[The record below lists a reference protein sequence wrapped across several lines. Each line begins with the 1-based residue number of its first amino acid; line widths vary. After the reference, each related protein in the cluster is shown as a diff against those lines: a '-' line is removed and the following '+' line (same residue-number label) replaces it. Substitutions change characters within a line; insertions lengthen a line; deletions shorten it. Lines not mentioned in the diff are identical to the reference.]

1 MSKPKHMRSAFTVKL
16 SKGRILAYL
25 IYTLPNK
32 GSHTPTYISP
42 SLSTIEPMH
51 YPLER
56 VEERLIG
63 STIFSIDDSSIRHFL
78 CLSAY
83 LSLPTHYYKF
93 YLMTLLLYCSSMWR
107 NCSTIS
113 LLQLDA
119 NLIEGEPYNRL
130 ARKNKRHLNVARQHS
145 NISEMW
151 ETGFKNPPR
160 WTPSVWGPVL

>member
-1 MSKPKHMRSAFTVKL
+1 MYVNCTMARAHVPCTTARVHVLSLLKLVICFSFIIMHVSDQKEDLIRASFKSQKSKKFKTSMSKPKHMRSAFTVKL

-32 GSHTPTYISP
+32 GSHTPTYKSP

-83 LSLPTHYYKF
+83 LPLPTHYYKF
-93 YLMTLLLYCSSMWR
+93 YLMTLLLYCSSM
-107 NCSTIS
+107 
-113 LLQLDA
+113 
-119 NLIEGEPYNRL
+119 
-130 ARKNKRHLNVARQHS
+130 
-145 NISEMW
+145 
-151 ETGFKNPPR
+151 
-160 WTPSVWGPVL
+160 